1 MDPSLQPFTIH
12 ERAPGRF
19 DLAGELDMAT
29 VPQLQELSEMD
40 GPLLLDLRE
49 VSFIDSCGIAGL
61 LGLYRRCQRDGCEFL
76 IESCSR
82 PVERVLRLVGLYE
95 ILTED
100 GARHGPDLL
109 LSAPDVESEA
119 AASD

>member
-1 MDPSLQPFTIH
+1 
-12 ERAPGRF
+12 
-19 DLAGELDMAT
+19 
-29 VPQLQELSEMD
+29 MD

-82 PVERVLRLVGLYE
+82 F
-95 ILTED
+95 
-100 GARHGPDLL
+100 
-109 LSAPDVESEA
+109 LSQSYFRA
-119 AASD
+119 AAQRLRAASAILARASAAILLRRSTSSSPVILR